1 MPRVGRAALLL
12 LVLAGAS
19 CSHGPGG
26 AAADAPDRVVIAH
39 FGDSTCST
47 DYLPAPMH
55 IDRVLNARLADRYP
69 GQRIVNV
76 NLCKSGDYVFRFLH
90 ERRPWLFWRTRYERD
105 VRGRVPHID
114 IALVRYGHNDRGRF
128 SLEEFGRQLEEL
140 CDRLRRDY
148 PGVHLVLE
156 TNSYIDP
163 VHNASE
169 RMNEEYDRIWEV
181 VRRVARERHYPLVEV
196 FARLRREVTAGT
208 WDLCI
213 RNDELSRKR
222 FGRQIVDDSKDGE
235 MAGAAD
241 WFRNPH
247 PNFRAVTITA
257 DEEFRTLTATWP
269 GRLPKAGAG

>member
-1 MPRVGRAALLL
+1 
-12 LVLAGAS
+12 
-19 CSHGPGG
+19 
-26 AAADAPDRVVIAH
+26 
-39 FGDSTCST
+39 
-47 DYLPAPMH
+47 
-55 IDRVLNARLADRYP
+55 
-69 GQRIVNV
+69 
-76 NLCKSGDYVFRFLH
+76 GDYVFRFLH

-105 VRGRVPHID
+105 VRGRVPHLD
-114 IALVRYGHNDRGRF
+114 IALIRYGHNDRGRF

-169 RMNEEYDRIWEV
+169 RMNEEYDRTWEV
-181 VRRVARERHYPLVEV
+181 VRRVARERQYPLVEV
-196 FARLRREVTAGT
+196 FARLRREVTAGN

-213 RNDELSRKR
+213 
-222 FGRQIVDDSKDGE
+222 
-235 MAGAAD
+235 
-241 WFRNPH
+241 RNPH

-257 DEEFRTLTATWP
+257 DEEFRTLTAAWP